1 MASRNRRLASLGQR
15 GIALTID
22 AILIG
27 IVMMGLFTVV
37 LAGALSSG
45 NAGIVALFP
54 VIGIAG
60 SLYWVVFEG
69 LWGTT
74 VGKKV
79 IGLRVVDEQGKVP
92 GIVKSLIRN
101 ILRIVDA
108 LPTLYIIGILLIYT
122 NDDNQRLGDM
132 IGDTYVVRS

>member
-1 MASRNRRLASLGQR
+1 MASGKRRHASLGQR
-15 GIALTID
+15 GIALLID
-22 AILIG
+22 SFLIG

-45 NAGIVALFP
+45 NAGIVALLP

-74 VGKKV
+74 IGKKV
-79 IGLRVVDEQGKVP
+79 IGLRVVDEQGNVP

-101 ILRIVDA
+101 VLRIVDA
-108 LPTLYIIGILLIYT
+108 LPTLYIIGMLLVYT